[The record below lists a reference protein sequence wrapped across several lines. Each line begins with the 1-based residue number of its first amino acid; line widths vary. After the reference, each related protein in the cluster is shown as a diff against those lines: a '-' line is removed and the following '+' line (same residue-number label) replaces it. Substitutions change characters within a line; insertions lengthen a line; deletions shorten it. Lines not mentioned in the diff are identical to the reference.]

1 MNATALLLA
10 GLGGLVGG
18 SMNAIAGG
26 GSFVTLPAL
35 IAAGVPSVNANATS
49 TVGLVPS
56 ALASAYAY
64 RHDFR
69 GFEGVS
75 MRAMAIVSVLGGASG
90 AVLLM
95 QTPQRVFDVIVPWL
109 LLFGTIVFAF
119 GRQAGEALRKRVH
132 ITPHVL
138 LVFQFGLGIYGGY
151 FGGAV
156 GIMMMATWS
165 LLTTASLASMQP
177 SRNLLNAAM
186 NATASV
192 LFIASGLI
200 YWPQMLALLV
210 GAAIGGYFAAR
221 LARRLDPARARIA
234 ISCLNAVMTGLMF
247 WRTYG

>member
-1 MNATALLLA
+1 MNSLIIAA
-10 GLGGLVGG
+10 GAGLVGG

-35 IAAGVPSVNANATS
+35 VAAGVPSVSANATS

-75 MRAMAIVSVLGGASG
+75 MRTMAFVSIVGGACG
-90 AVLLM
+90 ALLLM
-95 QTPQRVFDVIVPWL
+95 STPQKVFDALVPWL
-109 LLFGTIVFAF
+109 LLFGTIVFGF
-119 GRQAGEALRKRVH
+119 GRQAGEALRRRVH
-132 ITPHVL
+132 ITPGAVIA
-138 LVFQFGLGIYGGY
+138 FQFVLGVYGGY

-165 LLTTASLASMQP
+165 LLTSASLAEMQP
-177 SRNLLNAAM
+177 TRNLLNAAM
-186 NATASV
+186 NATAS
-192 LFIASGLI
+192 LFFIVGGLV

-210 GAAIGGYFAAR
+210 GATIGGYFAAHF
-221 LARRLDPARARIA
+221 ARTIDPAKARIA
-234 ISCLNAVMTGLMF
+234 VSCLNAIITALMF
-247 WRTYG
+247 WKTFG

>member
-1 MNATALLLA
+1 MDSMLIAAGA
-10 GLGGLVGG
+10 GLIGG

-35 IAAGVPSVNANATS
+35 VAAGVPSVAANATS

-64 RHDFR
+64 RHDFK

-75 MRAMAIVSVLGGASG
+75 MKAMAIISVIGGACG
-90 AVLLM
+90 AFLLLA
-95 QTPQRVFDVIVPWL
+95 TPQRVFDAIVPFL

-132 ITPHVL
+132 ISAHAVL
-138 LVFQFGLGIYGGY
+138 AFQFVLGIYGGY

-165 LLTTASLASMQP
+165 LLTTKSIAAMQP

-186 NATASV
+186 NATASII
-192 LFIASGLI
+192 FIAGGLV
-200 YWPQMLALLV
+200 YWRECLSLLV
-210 GAAIGGYFAAR
+210 GAVVGGYFAAR
-221 LARRLDPARARIA
+221 LARGLDPAKARIV
-234 ISCLNAVMTGLMF
+234 ISCLNAFITALMF
-247 WRTYG
+247 WKTFG

>member
-1 MNATALLLA
+1 MNSLVIAAAA
-10 GLGGLVGG
+10 GLIGG

-35 IAAGVPSVNANATS
+35 VAAGVPSVSANATS

-75 MRAMAIVSVLGGASG
+75 MRTMAIVSIVGGVCG
-90 AVLLM
+90 ALLLLN
-95 QTPQRVFDVIVPWL
+95 TPQRVFDIIVPWL
-109 LLFGTIVFAF
+109 LLFGTVVFAF
-119 GRQAGEALRKRVH
+119 GRQAGEALRKRIH
-132 ITPHVL
+132 ITPGLVI
-138 LVFQFGLGIYGGY
+138 VFQFILGVYGGY

-165 LLTTASLASMQP
+165 LLTTSTLAAMQP
-177 SRNLLNAAM
+177 ARNLLNAAM
-186 NATASV
+186 NATASI
-192 LFIASGLI
+192 LFIAGGLI

-210 GAAIGGYFAAR
+210 GAIIGGYFAAHF
-221 LARRLDPARARIA
+221 ARRLDPAKARIA
-234 ISCLNAVMTGLMF
+234 ISCLNAVITGLMF